1 MFPFTKETGNGN
13 SGNKQRKISRIW
25 KGLNFNLRDITVG
38 KVGTLVLNVKNRI
51 LLSDTL
57 MNKAVILPRTSADVT
72 ERINAATI

>member
-25 KGLNFNLRDITVG
+25 KGLNFNLRNITVG
-38 KVGTLVLNVKNRI
+38 KAGTPARTATCRI
-51 LLSDTL
+51 PLPDTS
-57 MNKAVILPRTSADVT
+57 MRKGVILPRTSADVT